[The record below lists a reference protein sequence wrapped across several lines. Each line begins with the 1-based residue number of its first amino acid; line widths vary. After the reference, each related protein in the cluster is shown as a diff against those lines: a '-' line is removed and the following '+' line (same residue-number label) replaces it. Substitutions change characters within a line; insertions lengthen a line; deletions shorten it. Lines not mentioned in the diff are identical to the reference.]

1 VASSSGKAAD
11 VYEYDSNFYRFLTS
25 FAVRSAEQIVP
36 LLMDIL
42 PIRSVAD
49 FGCGQG
55 AWLSVWRRAGARV
68 MGIDGPYI
76 DRRHLLIEA
85 SEFRAANL
93 NAPIDLGE
101 HFDLVQCV
109 EVAEHLPAEH
119 AGEFIGTLTAH
130 SPLVMF
136 SAAVPGQGGEHHI
149 NEQPLEYWRGMF
161 RARDYLALDY
171 IRPKV
176 AGNVSIQQWYRYN
189 VILYVQ
195 QAQLASLP
203 EPLRECLV
211 PDNHELGQYWPLT
224 DRVRH
229 ALVRQL
235 PRSAVDHISRIK
247 ARMIRRGG

>member
-1 VASSSGKAAD
+1 
-11 VYEYDSNFYRFLTS
+11 
-25 FAVRSAEQIVP
+25 
-36 LLMDIL
+36 
-42 PIRSVAD
+42 
-49 FGCGQG
+49 
-55 AWLSVWRRAGARV
+55 
-68 MGIDGPYI
+68 
-76 DRRHLLIEA
+76 
-85 SEFRAANL
+85 
-93 NAPIDLGE
+93 
-101 HFDLVQCV
+101 
-109 EVAEHLPAEH
+109 
-119 AGEFIGTLTAH
+119 
-130 SPLVMF
+130 
-136 SAAVPGQGGEHHI
+136 
-149 NEQPLEYWRGMF
+149 MF

-195 QAQLASLP
+195 RAQLASLP
-203 EPLRECLV
+203 EQLRKCLV